1 MHYLGIDVGGTS
13 IKAGLVDETGQILE
27 SRKTL
32 TITDNLNGFVSTLSD
47 LVRSFQ
53 NAANIDA
60 IGIGIPGLH
69 SSKTNIT
76 ETSPNIP
83 CLKKVNLGE
92 LLADQVHI
100 RTVTEN
106 DANAAT
112 YAEFAC
118 GAGVGLQHMAHIT
131 LGTGVGSGFVFNGS
145 LFTGASGYGGEFGH
159 TILNVSPT
167 PESASRVCAC
177 GNIGCVEMYVSATG
191 IVITAEEMMR
201 SAPESRLHQA
211 PPPLT
216 SEKIHAAATAGDA
229 TALNVFKETGRYLGI
244 ACANLINLLNLETI
258 VIGGGVIAAGDL
270 LMNATLKSARRH
282 AFPSSYADCQIVQS
296 KLWPDTGMIGA
307 AMLARDR

>member
-27 SRKTL
+27 SRRAL
-32 TITDNLNGFVSTLSD
+32 TITDNLNGFVSTLAD

-53 NAANIDA
+53 TAASISA

-76 ETSPNIP
+76 ETSPNIS
-83 CLKKVNLGE
+83 CLKRVNLGE
-92 LLADQVHI
+92 TLADQVHI

-106 DANAAT
+106 DANAAA

-131 LGTGVGSGFVFNGS
+131 LGTGVGSGFIFNGR
-145 LFTGASGYGGEFGH
+145 LFTGASGYAGEFGH
-159 TILNVSPT
+159 TIM
-167 PESASRVCAC
+167 SAGPSQQKTGRLCAC
-177 GNIGCVEMYVSATG
+177 GKRGCVEMFVSATG

-201 SAPESRLHQA
+201 DAPASRLHQA
-211 PPPLT
+211 PLPLT
-216 SEKIHAAATAGDA
+216 SEQIYDVALAGDA
-229 TALNVFKETGRYLGI
+229 TAINVFKETGHYLGI
-244 ACANLINLLNLETI
+244 ACANLINLLNLEAI
-258 VIGGGVIAAGDL
+258 VLGGGVIAAGDL
-270 LMNATLKSARRH
+270 LMNATMESARRH

-296 KLWPDTGMIGA
+296 KLWPDAGMIGA